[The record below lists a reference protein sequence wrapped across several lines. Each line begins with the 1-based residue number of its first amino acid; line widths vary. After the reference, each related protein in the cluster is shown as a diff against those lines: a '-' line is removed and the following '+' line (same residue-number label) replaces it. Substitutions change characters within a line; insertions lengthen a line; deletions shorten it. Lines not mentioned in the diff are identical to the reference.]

1 MTLIKKDVVIAADGK
16 LPSDF
21 REAFG
26 HKAHVTVCLH
36 EDNHGGTRNTSRLMA
51 FAGRIQAF
59 RNMTETD
66 EHRPFSGIFATAT
79 CHHPV
84 LVTNDAGMRNVSDSK
99 CRALAIKR

>member
-26 HKAHVTVCLH
+26 HKAHVAVRLQ
-36 EDNHGGTRNTSRLMA
+36 EDNLGGARNASRLMA

-59 RNMTETD
+59 RNVTD
-66 EHRPFSGIFATAT
+66 
-79 CHHPV
+79 PV
-84 LVTNDAGMRNVSDSK
+84 ALQRDLRDSWE
-99 CRALAIKR
+99 RD

>member
-26 HKAHVTVCLH
+26 HKAHVTVWLH
-36 EDNHGGTRNTSRLMA
+36 EDSHGGTRNTNRLMA

-59 RNMTETD
+59 RNVTD
-66 EHRPFSGIFATAT
+66 
-79 CHHPV
+79 PV
-84 LVTNDAGMRNVSDSK
+84 ALQRDLRDSWE
-99 CRALAIKR
+99 RD